1 MYGFSVLSCM
11 SSGLSEPGGAGLGT
25 LGMSE
30 AKVREIA
37 TTAGFSQVPPPPD
50 RPPHERLLRD
60 PPLTDVAALGDGMRC
75 GRFGAAKSAV
85 ALGGR

>member
-37 TTAGFSQVPPPPD
+37 TTAGFSQVRRLPIDHPTNAFYEI
-50 RPPHERLLRD
+50 RP
-60 PPLTDVAALGDGMRC
+60 
-75 GRFGAAKSAV
+75 
-85 ALGGR
+85 